1 MPALN
6 ITPTPS
12 TLAKTSNNLAAVSP
26 ETETGDSFSQA
37 LAREMHV
44 DSASI
49 DSVLPAGKK
58 ASREVDNTSIDSNRP
73 GGKKTS
79 RDEEADSLSV
89 VVPPEVSP
97 NLLTPTLHPLLTIPL
112 AAAPGNTL
120 PDLADSPGE
129 ISLLAS
135 TQAGGNT
142 DLVAAGHAEAPDAI
156 NSEQLAERILSAHAP
171 SDAIHETRLP
181 PSFAPTV
188 LAEIIRSLPQP
199 VQATLAS
206 QYPVTRLES
215 DEPIQ
220 TPSALDSHLQGNW
233 LATALQTHA
242 PKHIGAA
249 IPNTDLQMQTQAENS
264 PCMVTP
270 LGTES
275 VSIPESGLLTFPA
288 TPAMQ
293 ALMEQATTGPTF
305 KGTLNTPLDNPGWS
319 RALGQQLSWM
329 VSGQHQTAELN
340 IHPADL
346 GPMQVVLSIEN
357 RQAELMFV
365 SREPAVREALE
376 NALPHLRDMLANAG
390 IQLGQANVSAEQ
402 PQRQSQDKENQGSA
416 SREQGNNAAATAA
429 VQTTPRRGMG
439 LVDMFA

>member
-12 TLAKTSNNLAAVSP
+12 TSAKAGNSLIAVNP
-26 ETETGDSFSQA
+26 ETESGDSFSQT

-44 DSASI
+44 DSNAIDSARI
-49 DSVLPAGKK
+49 DSVRPGGKK
-58 ASREVDNTSIDSNRP
+58 ASR
-73 GGKKTS
+73 
-79 RDEEADSLSV
+79 DEEVDSLSV

-97 NLLTPTLHPLLTIPL
+97 SLLTTPLHPLLTTPL
-112 AAAPGNTL
+112 AAVPGNTL
-120 PDLADSPGE
+120 PDLANSSGE

-135 TQAGGNT
+135 TQISKNT
-142 DLVAAGHAEAPDAI
+142 DLVAAGHADAPDAI
-156 NSEQLAERILSAHAP
+156 NSEQLAERILSAHTP
-171 SDAIHETRLP
+171 SDAVHGTRLP

-199 VQATLAS
+199 VQATLAN
-206 QYPVTRLES
+206 QYPVMPLEP
-215 DEPIQ
+215 DEPVQ

-242 PKHIGAA
+242 PKHVGAA
-249 IPNTDLQMQTQAENS
+249 ISNTDLQMQTQAENS
-264 PCMVTP
+264 PHLVTP
-270 LGTES
+270 LGAEF
-275 VSIPESGLLTFPA
+275 VSTSESGLPTFPA

-293 ALMEQATTGPTF
+293 ALVEQATTAPTF
-305 KGTLNTPLDNPGWS
+305 KGTLNTPLDNPGWG

-357 RQAELMFV
+357 HQAELMFV

-402 PQRQSQDKENQGSA
+402 TPRQTHDEANLRA
-416 SREQGNNAAATAA
+416 PSREQQDGDSATPVPQPA
-429 VQTTPRRGMG
+429 PRRGQG